1 VSDLKAIIFDYD
13 GIIAESVQVKTK
25 AFAQIYSSFGK
36 EVVNKVINHHE
47 ANGGVSRF
55 EKFKIYHKSFL
66 DKDLSQ
72 HQLNQLTEKFS
83 NLVLEKV
90 IASRYVEGVFDFI
103 NLNYKDFKFF
113 ISTGTPKNEID
124 IILKRK
130 KLNKYFVEAFGSPE
144 KKDVHVRKILKK
156 YNLSQNEVIFIGDA
170 LSDRNA
176 AKNNNINFIG
186 RYTTE
191 EEIKNEKYLIKDF
204 NNFNIYIKK
213 FQSC

>member
-1 VSDLKAIIFDYD
+1 MSDLKAIIFDYD

-130 KLNKYFVEAFGSPE
+130 KL
-144 KKDVHVRKILKK
+144 RIL
-156 YNLSQNEVIFIGDA
+156 L
-170 LSDRNA
+170 
-176 AKNNNINFIG
+176 
-186 RYTTE
+186 
-191 EEIKNEKYLIKDF
+191 
-204 NNFNIYIKK
+204 
-213 FQSC
+213 

>member
-1 VSDLKAIIFDYD
+1 MSDLKAIIFDYD